1 MILNNCNQCGRKPDR
16 KTIADENYFEC
27 KCGRTV
33 RSLQF
38 SLFWTP
44 EVAADMWNRANP
56 QEEKT
61 MHSDYI
67 NYLAEQASE
76 WRPMSAAPT
85 NGDLILARTFSGIDI
100 YVSFDFSALECHW
113 RDTDNNGW
121 SYEDLTGWRPL

>member
-1 MILNNCNQCGRKPDR
+1 MILNNCTTCGRKPER

-56 QEEKT
+56 QEEEVRR
-61 MHSDYI
+61 DYL
-67 NYLAEQASE
+67 NYLAAEICKAGLSVCFDE
-76 WRPMSAAPT
+76 H
-85 NGDLILARTFSGIDI
+85 GDMLFTGKVKTPLPNLAMECIKYRNELTEF
-100 YVSFDFSALECHW
+100 YKKRLE
-113 RDTDNNGW
+113 RGVKA
-121 SYEDLTGWRPL
+121 